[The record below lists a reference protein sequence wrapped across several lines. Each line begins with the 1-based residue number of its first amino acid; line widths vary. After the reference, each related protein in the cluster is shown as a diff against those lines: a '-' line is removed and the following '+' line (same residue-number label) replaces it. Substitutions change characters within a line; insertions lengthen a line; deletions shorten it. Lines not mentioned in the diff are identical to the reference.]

1 MEICRRISQP
11 GLKFLKLLTL
21 NVLKKETTSTSS
33 LWNKKI
39 KKKKHCGSF
48 LFGLW
53 YPVLWCTFNL
63 SKAILWEYWPWCTWY
78 EIPTRNQKR
87 NTKLNN
93 LTWFPLGLSLKFL
106 FRLWGR
112 SFVIVMAK
120 IQHTMAVPQNNMI
133 FFFNYYWE
141 SEAIKIKS
149 QYIKHKNRVCW
160 GRWPLLHKWTFAKIW
175 NWTHTKCQQ
184 EQDFWSA
191 RIPDHFIYT

>member
-21 NVLKKETTSTSS
+21 NVLIKQFTSISS

-39 KKKKHCGSF
+39 KKKSIVVRFCLAFDIRFFDAHSIYQKRYCENIGPDA
-48 LFGLW
+48 LDMK
-53 YPVLWCTFNL
+53 YQQ
-63 SKAILWEYWPWCTWY
+63 
-78 EIPTRNQKR
+78 EIMGR

-93 LTWFPLGLSLKFL
+93 LTWFPLGSSLKFL

-141 SEAIKIKS
+141 
-149 QYIKHKNRVCW
+149 
-160 GRWPLLHKWTFAKIW
+160 
-175 NWTHTKCQQ
+175 
-184 EQDFWSA
+184 
-191 RIPDHFIYT
+191 